1 MFLDVNLNLVK
12 MNYKEKD
19 TILYLDNVSADYG
32 GDYILRNIT
41 LEEKDV
47 VIEGRITGQIVAVVG
62 RSGRGKSTLFK
73 LLTGLKK
80 PSEGSVMITEFNTEI
95 STDAKLVEEGDV
107 GFVDQHY
114 TLFRHKTVFDILMY
128 AMRNLKKSKIE
139 KQEVINSYLNKWG
152 LSNQAKQYPNELSGG
167 QRQRVAILEQV
178 LSSSQFM
185 VLDEP
190 TSGLDVPGIEN
201 VKKAF
206 RLIQETDE
214 LNTIIFCS
222 HLIEFAVEMADVVYF
237 IGQPEGE
244 TYSTI
249 IKKFDLKQ
257 LGLAWAPY
265 NSGHQKIVEEI
276 KQLMQTY

>member
-1 MFLDVNLNLVK
+1 MQ
-12 MNYKEKD
+12 YKEKD
-19 TILYLDNVSADYG
+19 TILYLDNVEASYG
-32 GDYILRNIT
+32 DNVILKNVT

-47 VIEGRITGQIVAVVG
+47 VIEGRITGQIIAVVG

-80 PSEGSVMITEFNTEI
+80 PSKGNVMITELDTE
-95 STDAKLVEEGDV
+95 STLDAKLVEEGDV

-139 KQEVINSYLNKWG
+139 KQETINSYLSKWG

-178 LSSSQFM
+178 LSSNQFM

-190 TSGLDVPGIEN
+190 TSGLDPIGIEE
-201 VKKAF
+201 VKRTF
-206 RLIQETDE
+206 RLIQDTDE

-249 IKKFDLKQ
+249 IKKFDLKA
-257 LGLAWAPY
+257 LSLAWTPY
-265 NSGHQKIVEEI
+265 NGGHQKIVEEI
-276 KQLMQTY
+276 KELMQTY

>member
-1 MFLDVNLNLVK
+1 MS
-12 MNYKEKD
+12 YTEKD
-19 TILYLDNVSADYG
+19 TILYLDDVELSYGDNVVLKGIS
-32 GDYILRNIT
+32 

-47 VIEGRITGQIVAVVG
+47 VREGHITGQIIGIVG
-62 RSGRGKSTLFK
+62 CSGRGKSTLFK
-73 LLTGLKK
+73 ALTGLKK
-80 PSEGSVMITEFNTEI
+80 PSKGQILMTEFNTE
-95 STDAKLVEEGDV
+95 STLDAKVIEEGDV

-114 TLFRHKTVFDILMY
+114 TLFRHKTVEQTLMY
-128 AMRNLKKSKIE
+128 SLRKSNFTTEEKKSHITE
-139 KQEVINSYLNKWG
+139 YLTVWG
-152 LSNQAKQYPNELSGG
+152 LIEQKEQYPNELSGG

-178 LSSSQFM
+178 LSSGNFM

-222 HLIEFAVEMADVVYF
+222 HLIEFAVEMADVIYF

-244 TYSTI
+244 TYSTLI
-249 IKKFDLKQ
+249 QKFDLKE
-257 LGLAWAPY
+257 LGIAWTPY
-265 NSGHQKIVEEI
+265 GQGHQQVVNEI
-276 KQLMQTY
+276 KNLMTKY

>member
-1 MFLDVNLNLVK
+1 
-12 MNYKEKD
+12 MNYQEKN
-19 TILYLDNVSADYG
+19 TILYLDNVELGYG
-32 GDYILRNIT
+32 DNIVLKDIT

-47 VIEGRITGQIVAVVG
+47 VREGQITGQIIAVVG

-73 LLTGLKK
+73 ALTGLKK
-80 PSEGSVMITEFNTEI
+80 PSKGKILITEFDTEE
-95 STDAKLVEEGDV
+95 TLDAKLIEEGDV

-114 TLFRHKTVFDILMY
+114 TLFRHKTVTQILTY
-128 AMRNLKKSKIE
+128 ALRKSSLSKEEKKEKI
-139 KQEVINSYLNKWG
+139 NYYLTSWG
-152 LSNQAKQYPNELSGG
+152 LIEQAKQYPNELSGG

-178 LSSSQFM
+178 LSSGKFM

-206 RLIQETDE
+206 RLIQQTDE

-257 LGLAWAPY
+257 LGIAWTQYGPK
-265 NSGHQKIVEEI
+265 HQQVVNQI
-276 KQLMQTY
+276 KQLMNTY